1 MDWETLQAID
11 RKNRLDE
18 NDLEILLSLSRSP
31 DDEVRSYAAELLV
44 MASGEQAEQT
54 LIGLCGDEEEVVRAN
69 ACDSLCAFP
78 TLPVCRRLEEV
89 IREDE
94 SDLVRYYAVVSL
106 SDIAQSAGADPEA
119 CKALLRK
126 TAESPEE
133 GIKAACFRGLYR
145 LGEQENLERLMD
157 MISSSDYHVR
167 CQAVHLLGDLITD
180 ENRGRITALLERQ
193 RATESTQAVRS
204 AIEIVLC
211 DQ

>member
-1 MDWETLQAID
+1 M
-11 RKNRLDE
+11 
-18 NDLEILLSLSRSP
+18 
-31 DDEVRSYAAELLV
+31 
-44 MASGEQAEQT
+44 
-54 LIGLCGDEEEVVRAN
+54 RAN
-69 ACDSLCAFP
+69 ACDSLRAFP
-78 TLPVCRRLEEV
+78 TLAVCRRLEEV

-106 SDIAQSAGADPEA
+106 SDIAQSAGADLEA

-126 TAESPEE
+126 TAESAEE
-133 GIKAACFRGLYR
+133 GLKAACFRGLYR
-145 LGEQENLERLMD
+145 LGEHENLERLMD
-157 MISSSDYHVR
+157 MISSPDYHVR
-167 CQAVHLLGDLITD
+167 CQAVNLLGDLITD